1 MGSVARAE
9 AAFLSELYSLGGL
22 AAIGDDGGMMSLRRF
37 FAVVHKELRHITRDP
52 RTFFLV
58 TISPAVLLF
67 MLAYVFAFDVTH
79 VVLGVMDLDR
89 SALSRRYVAA
99 LTSDGELEVRSYVSN
114 YEEAEDAL
122 LRGEMDAVLV
132 IPPEFEEG
140 AYSGSPARVQ
150 AIVDGADPI
159 VGGGTLSS
167 LASRTNAFALILL
180 PRGGSAPAAG
190 LDIRSRA
197 WYNPDL
203 KSLISMVPG
212 LMAVV
217 LCMPALAVALA
228 LAREKEV
235 GSFEALIATPLSRA
249 EYLAGKLVPYV
260 LSGLVSVELAWLVA
274 VSWFRVPFRGDFPL
288 FLLLAVDYLVASMG
302 LSMLI
307 ASFAPNQQTT
317 LLTVLMIFFVPSF
330 FLSGLILPVNKETL
344 WTLLAA
350 YTLPPTH
357 FVVIARGL
365 FLKGLGLAELW
376 PPALSLGGIGGLTLA
391 LSLLFTRK
399 RVA

>member
-1 MGSVARAE
+1 
-9 AAFLSELYSLGGL
+9 
-22 AAIGDDGGMMSLRRF
+22 MSLRRW
-37 FAVVHKELRHITRDP
+37 FAITYKEFRHITRDP

-79 VVLGVMDLDR
+79 MVLGVMDLDR
-89 SALSRRYVAA
+89 SALSRQYVSA
-99 LTSDGELEVRSYVSN
+99 LTSDGELEVRSYLGH

-122 LRGEMDAVLV
+122 LRGELDAVLV
-132 IPPEFEEG
+132 IPPDFEEG
-140 AYSGSPARVQ
+140 VHSGSPTPLQ

-159 VGGGTLSS
+159 VGGETLRS
-167 LASRTNAFALILL
+167 LASRTNAFALGLL
-180 PRGGSAPAAG
+180 PEGGSVPAAG
-190 LDIRSRA
+190 PVAQCYGAGLDVRGRA

-235 GSFEALIATPLSRA
+235 GSFEALIATPLSRT

-260 LSGLVSVELAWLVA
+260 LSGLASVGLAWLVA
-274 VSWFRVPFRGDFPL
+274 ISWFRVPFRGDFPL

-302 LSMLI
+302 LSMLV
-307 ASFAPNQQTT
+307 ASFASSQQTAM
-317 LLTVLMIFFVPSF
+317 LTVLMIFFVPSF
-330 FLSGLILPVNKETL
+330 FLSGLTLPVNKESL

-350 YTLPPTH
+350 YSLPTTH
-357 FVVIARGL
+357 FIVIARGV
-365 FLKGLGLAELW
+365 FLKGLGLADLW
-376 PPALSLGGIGGLTLA
+376 PPVLSLGGIGSLTLA

-399 RVA
+399 RVT

>member
-1 MGSVARAE
+1 
-9 AAFLSELYSLGGL
+9 
-22 AAIGDDGGMMSLRRF
+22 MMSLRRW
-37 FAVVHKELRHITRDP
+37 FAVVHKEFRHITRDP

-89 SALSRRYVAA
+89 SALSRRYVSA
-99 LTSDGELEVRSYVSN
+99 LTSDGELELRAYVDD

-122 LRGEMDAVLV
+122 LRGELDAVLV
-132 IPPEFEEG
+132 IPPDFEEG
-140 AYSGSPARVQ
+140 AYSGSTTPLQ

-159 VGGGTLSS
+159 VGGGALSS
-167 LASRTNAFALILL
+167 LASRTNAFALGLL
-180 PRGGSAPAAG
+180 LGGGRAPLGALDVRG
-190 LDIRSRA
+190 RA

-203 KSLISMVPG
+203 KSLFSMVPG

-235 GSFEALIATPLSRA
+235 GSFEALIATPLSRP
-249 EYLAGKLVPYV
+249 EYLVGKLVPYV
-260 LSGLVSVELAWLVA
+260 LSGLASVGLAWLVA
-274 VSWFRVPFRGDFPL
+274 VSWFRVPFRGDFPR

-317 LLTVLMIFFVPSF
+317 MLTVLMIFFVPSF
-330 FLSGLILPVNKETL
+330 FLSGLILPVNKENL
-344 WTLLAA
+344 GTLLASFS
-350 YTLPPTH
+350 LPTTH
-357 FVVIARGL
+357 FIIITRGV
-365 FLKGLGLAELW
+365 FLKGLGLADLW
-376 PPALSLGGIGGLTLA
+376 PPALSLGGIGSLTLV

-399 RVA
+399 KVA

>member
-1 MGSVARAE
+1 
-9 AAFLSELYSLGGL
+9 
-22 AAIGDDGGMMSLRRF
+22 MSLRRW
-37 FAVVHKELRHITRDP
+37 FAVVRKEFRHITRDP

-89 SALSRRYVAA
+89 STLSRRYVSA
-99 LTSDGELEVRSYVSN
+99 LTSDGDLEVRAYVDD

-122 LRGEMDAVLV
+122 LHGELDAVLV
-132 IPPEFEEG
+132 IPPDFEER
-140 AYSGSPARVQ
+140 AYSGSPAPLQ
-150 AIVDGADPI
+150 AIVDGADPL
-159 VGGGTLSS
+159 VGGEALRG
-167 LASRTNAFALILL
+167 LASRTNAFALDLL
-180 PRGGSAPAAG
+180 PGGSAPATG
-190 LDIRSRA
+190 LDVRGRA

-203 KSLISMVPG
+203 KSLIGMVPG

-235 GSFEALIATPLSRA
+235 GSFEALIATPLSRT
-249 EYLAGKLVPYV
+249 EYLVGKLVPYV
-260 LSGLVSVELAWLVA
+260 LSGLASVGLAWLIA
-274 VSWFRVPFRGDFPL
+274 VSWFRVPFRGDLPL

-302 LSMLI
+302 LSMFI
-307 ASFAPNQQTT
+307 ASLVPNQQTT
-317 LLTVLMIFFVPSF
+317 ILTVLMIFFVPSF
-330 FLSGLILPVNKETL
+330 FLSGLILPVNRETL

-350 YTLPPTH
+350 YSLPPTH
-357 FVVIARGL
+357 FIVIARGI
-365 FLKGLGLAELW
+365 FLKGLELADLW
-376 PPALSLGGIGGLTLA
+376 PPILSLGGIGGLTLA
-391 LSLLFTRK
+391 LGLLFTRK